1 MGDSLRRVPD
11 AFGGE
16 SGFPITGTAVTDKAA
31 TIPSSGVLVR
41 HGILRNPVF
50 GALLIFVVAWPL
62 FFAGIRAP
70 AQPYYDEGFY
80 VASGKAFLSGESN
93 PNRGSPPLGQM
104 LIAAGI
110 HEFGDNPLGWR
121 IAGTVFGALTL
132 SAVFLWTYLLTCELR
147 IAAIAAALTLFNN
160 FLFVMSRLA
169 MLDVFLVCFIFW
181 GLVAY
186 TAALELNVGTGKRR
200 ILLCCAGV
208 SLGLAAGSKVN
219 AADTLAVLV
228 LVSAVLLW
236 ISKRFTADPRVPL
249 RRYAQNLRQ
258 AGFSSVVLGLL
269 SAPLITYSLVFLP
282 LFRSLHLTFG
292 IRQLADINVFMWHFK
307 TSAVCN
313 AAISSSWY
321 TWPFHLSPQRALS
334 YLLGNPVVMWG
345 GVAALLVSLRRIWL
359 SLAVPETL
367 LLLLYAANLLQ
378 WSITP
383 MKATFYYYYFP
394 AAMFLGVA
402 LAVTL
407 HRLPD
412 KVFGIRVSLLV
423 VIAAALIFVWCYP
436 RMAHLDAPW
445 DCSLGCWN

>member
-1 MGDSLRRVPD
+1 MLAMTPALGTSAR
-11 AFGGE
+11 ASE
-16 SGFPITGTAVTDKAA
+16 SPAW
-31 TIPSSGVLVR
+31 SGVSCSPAFVA
-41 HGILRNPVF
+41 ILT
-50 GALLIFVVAWPL
+50 FVVAFAI
-62 FFAGIRAP
+62 FFAGMQAP
-70 AQPYYDEGFY
+70 ARPYYDEGFY
-80 VASGKAFLSGESN
+80 VVSSKAFLMGVSD

-110 HEFGDNPLGWR
+110 RTFGDNPLGWR
-121 IAGTVFGALTL
+121 IAGSVFGALTL
-132 SAVFLWTYLLTCELR
+132 PAVFLWTFLLTRELR

-169 MLDVFLVCFIFW
+169 MLDVFLVCFLFW

-208 SLGLAAGSKVN
+208 SLGLAGGSKVN
-219 AADTLAVLV
+219 AADTLAVLA

-236 ISKRFTADPRVPL
+236 IPKRFMADTTAPL
-249 RRYAQNLRQ
+249 SRYAQNLRQ

-269 SAPLITYSLVFLP
+269 VVALITYGLVFWP
-282 LFRSLHLTFG
+282 LFRSLHQPFG
-292 IRQLADINVFMWHFK
+292 IRQLAEINVFMWHFK
-307 TSAVCN
+307 TTGACN
-313 AAISSSWY
+313 GAIASSWY

-345 GVAALLVSLRRIWL
+345 GVVSLLFGLWRIWR

-383 MKATFYYYYFP
+383 MKATYYYYYFP

-402 LAVTL
+402 LAVAV
-407 HRLPD
+407 HRLPR
-412 KVFGIRVSLLV
+412 KIFGIRVGLLIV
-423 VIAAALIFVWCYP
+423 VAAAVVFIWCYP
-436 RMAHLDAPW
+436 RMAHLGAPW
-445 DCSLGCWN
+445 DCALGCWT